1 MVHQTQ
7 FFLNNV
13 SVKLKDNFLP
23 TIIICKTLP
32 QIAPNMIP
40 HPLMQTTQN
49 EQSKFYV
56 KKNVPGWQ
64 PTYISIDLQAQK
76 ETE

>member
-7 FFLNNV
+7 FFLDNV

-23 TIIICKTLP
+23 TIIICKILT
-32 QIAPNMIP
+32 QIAPSHDMIP

-49 EQSKFYV
+49 EQSNFYV
-56 KKNVPGWQ
+56 KKCSRVATN
-64 PTYISIDLQAQK
+64 
-76 ETE
+76 